1 MCARLIATRYAILFR
16 FKLQIYGH
24 NAIRR
29 VIAMK
34 QERLEQI
41 AENVRKQSERYGFPV
56 VPKTKKSKKKPAGKK
71 S

>member
-1 MCARLIATRYAILFR
+1 MR
-16 FKLQIYGH
+16 K
-24 NAIRR
+24 
-29 VIAMK
+29 
-34 QERLEQI
+34 ERLEQI